1 MKYFKREAVD
11 IFHETENLEAAFQQ
25 TDKETIN
32 PGTDFYYRRSQ
43 RRKEGRNGLMTFW
56 LPYVHLSIGH
66 SLLDPKDLVFSSTGR
81 VSLS

>member
-11 IFHETENLEAAFQQ
+11 TFQETENLEAAFQQ

-43 RRKEGRNGLMTFW
+43 RRKEEM
-56 LPYVHLSIGH
+56 V
-66 SLLDPKDLVFSSTGR
+66 
-81 VSLS
+81 

>member
-11 IFHETENLEAAFQQ
+11 IFYETENLEAAFQQ

-43 RRKEGRNGLMTFW
+43 RRKGKM
-56 LPYVHLSIGH
+56 V
-66 SLLDPKDLVFSSTGR
+66 
-81 VSLS
+81 